1 MTKTLR
7 DKYFAN
13 EILCIGDIVEDSVT
27 GESMK
32 IIDRGSNYITLAT
45 KTGTTKKWLNEV
57 TTTKEETTMNK
68 KEDFT
73 LLESGQIGLFGYETK
88 HFDMDLSI
96 LVLEQFEEFDDMYSK
111 HQIVKLIDSIIQ
123 ESNLE
128 RKAKMIE
135 KVNEFYNKHD
145 IAPPIIIEGIKS
157 ELERRQIAN
166 IFATVADTEPSKSSS
181 YQTIADALIALK
193 KKYTRKDQWEILL
206 PFLKIASESGI
217 MGINKYVPFGLSLSE
232 NSDNYISDS
241 DAELQESF
249 INESENNVDSL
260 INKITPDDIYE
271 AFDITELYDLLSES
285 QLNEYLSV
293 ASREQLGRKMRQHE
307 TQLAAKK
314 ERALRTTAS
323 TTVLQAR
330 ARKLAEA
337 MLKRLMFHKAV
348 ADMSRQ
354 EKEQFEAGA
363 ARRKATVA
371 KLAMKLLAKV
381 RMLQTNRL
389 HSQNNQQIASHDS
402 KDIGV
407 S

>member
-1 MTKTLR
+1 MTQTLR

-57 TTTKEETTMNK
+57 TTNKEKTTMNK

-123 ESNLE
+123 EANLE

-135 KVNEFYNKHD
+135 KVNEFYHKHD
-145 IAPPIIIEGIKS
+145 IAPPILIEGIKS
-157 ELERRQIAN
+157 ELERTQIAN
-166 IFATVADTEPSKSSS
+166 IFATVADVKAKSNP
-181 YQTIADALIALK
+181 YQTISDALIALK

-206 PFLKIASESGI
+206 PFLKVAYQSGI
-217 MGINKYVPFGLSLSE
+217 MGINKYIPFGLSLSE
-232 NSDNYISDS
+232 NSDDVISDS

-249 INESENNVDSL
+249 IMESKNDVSELVNQV
-260 INKITPDDIYE
+260 TPDDIYE
-271 AFDITELYDLLSES
+271 AFDISELYDLLSES
-285 QLNEYLSV
+285 QLNEYLSI
-293 ASREQLGRKMRQHE
+293 ASRASLSRKMSQHQS
-307 TQLAAKK
+307 QLATKK

-389 HSQNNQQIASHDS
+389 HSQNSEQEIASHDN

>member
-1 MTKTLR
+1 MTQTLR

-57 TTTKEETTMNK
+57 TTNKEKTTMNK

-123 ESNLE
+123 EANLE

-135 KVNEFYNKHD
+135 KVNEFYHKHD
-145 IAPPIIIEGIKS
+145 IAPPILIEGIKS
-157 ELERRQIAN
+157 ELERTQIAN
-166 IFATVADTEPSKSSS
+166 IFATVADVKAKSNP
-181 YQTIADALIALK
+181 YQTISDALIALK

-206 PFLKIASESGI
+206 PFLKVAYQSGI

-232 NSDNYISDS
+232 NSDDVISDS

-249 INESENNVDSL
+249 IMESKNDVSELVNQV
-260 INKITPDDIYE
+260 TPDDIYE
-271 AFDITELYDLLSES
+271 AFDISELYDLLSES
-285 QLNEYLSV
+285 QLNEYLSI
-293 ASREQLGRKMRQHE
+293 ASRASLSRKMAQHQS
-307 TQLAAKK
+307 QLATKK

-389 HSQNNQQIASHDS
+389 HSQNSEQEIASHDN